1 MCLKCESASR
11 RFNQEKVLVGAF
23 SVIVKTGCGTDGSF
37 YSTNYLLH
45 IDNIPADLAE
55 DGAGVQR
62 LVGSPALRHKLRRQL
77 LGFVSKKKIL

>member
-1 MCLKCESASR
+1 MKAVVAA
-11 RFNQEKVLVGAF
+11 FNQEKARRGLLRDCTT
-23 SVIVKTGCGTDGSF
+23 SPINRSH
-37 YSTNYLLH
+37 STIYLLH

-77 LGFVSKKKIL
+77 LGFVSKQKILQHDT